1 MPLRVT
7 PRGVLTATAAIAV
20 GIVVA
25 VGATAGSYAYLNAT
39 SSVGQEGVRVTAS
52 TALITLQRGI
62 DPPTSALLIPAAV
75 YRMLPGD
82 IVNQTLTVAD
92 SGMVEL
98 ALYASVTDDGPWETR
113 LALGACPASGV
124 LSGAA
129 LGVQGR
135 LFATEARNSGELICL
150 QVLLPASVSASV
162 ENTAVTF
169 TVTIDAVQ
177 IPVP

>member
-20 GIVVA
+20 GIVIA

-52 TALITLQRGI
+52 TTAITLQRGI
-62 DPPTSALLIPAAV
+62 DPPTSSLVIPATV

-82 IVNQTLTVAD
+82 VVNQTLTIAD
-92 SGMVEL
+92 SGMAEL
-98 ALYASVTDDGPWETR
+98 GLYASVTDDGPWEAR
-113 LALGACPASGV
+113 VALGACPASGI
-124 LSGAA
+124 LSSAA
-129 LGVQGR
+129 LVAQGR
-135 LFATEARNSGELICL
+135 LFATEARNSGELMCL
-150 QVLLPASVSASV
+150 QVLLPASVAASV
-162 ENTAVTF
+162 ENTALTF